1 MVNNEKKFMTT
12 LVLIEDGR
20 EIEVEKSQSE
30 ILKDINDESVYLKI
44 TDINGLYYLIPKM
57 VIKFITST
65 GRWQISNIRIDIT

>member
-65 GRWQISNIRIDIT
+65 GR

>member
-1 MVNNEKKFMTT
+1 MVDIEKKYLTT

-30 ILKDINDESVYLKI
+30 ILKEMSDESVWLKI
-44 TDINGLYYLIPKM
+44 TDVNGLYYLIPKM

-65 GRWQISNIRIDIT
+65 GQ